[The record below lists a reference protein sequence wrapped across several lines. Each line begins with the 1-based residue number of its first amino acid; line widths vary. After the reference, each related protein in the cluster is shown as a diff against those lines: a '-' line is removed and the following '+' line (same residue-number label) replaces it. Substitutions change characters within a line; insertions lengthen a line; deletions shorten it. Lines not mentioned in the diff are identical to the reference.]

1 MSRSPDPGSEFDT
14 RGGRTELREL
24 AREEQREP
32 LDRRWT
38 AVAFVAGVAFALVIG
53 FATDLFQT
61 GPTRADVDGAYQRGA
76 ERGASVV
83 ESDWQD
89 ELVRRERIGFARGRS
104 EASTLTADEIARFR
118 YGFTYEAAYDLA
130 LQLAERGLI
139 ESWDAGWWTGYRTA
153 WEQVRGAP
161 PSGPVEDPP

>member
-32 LDRRWT
+32 VDRRRI
-38 AVAFVAGVAFALVIG
+38 AVAFAAGVVFVLAIG

-118 YGFTYEAAYDLA
+118 YGFTYEAAYELA
-130 LQLAERGLI
+130 QQLAERGLI
-139 ESWDAGWWTGYRTA
+139 ESFDEGWRTGYRTA
-153 WEQVRGAP
+153 WEQVRGGP
-161 PSGPVEDPP
+161 PSGPVEEPP

>member
-32 LDRRWT
+32 PDRRWT

-130 LQLAERGLI
+130 LQLAERGLT

-161 PSGPVEDPP
+161 PSGPVEEPP

>member
-1 MSRSPDPGSEFDT
+1 MSRAPDPGSEFDT

-32 LDRRWT
+32 LDRRRI
-38 AVAFVAGVAFALVIG
+38 AVAFAAGVVFVLAIG

-130 LQLAERGLI
+130 LQLAERGLT

-153 WEQVRGAP
+153 WEQVRGEP
-161 PSGPVEDPP
+161 PSGPVEEPP

>member
-1 MSRSPDPGSEFDT
+1 MSRAPDPGSEFDT

-32 LDRRWT
+32 LDRRRI
-38 AVAFVAGVAFALVIG
+38 AVAFAAGVVFVLAIG

-130 LQLAERGLI
+130 LQLAERGLT

-153 WEQVRGAP
+153 WEQVRGELP
-161 PSGPVEDPP
+161 KSPVEEPP